1 MLCAAYTPGIGP
13 LRGEDR
19 GLITQAG
26 LTHRP
31 LRGTEKAGVS
41 LLSTFIPT
49 VSTGWAA
56 AYLKNSVELGRVGI
70 HRDAMTA
77 AARWIMAAKLW
88 SVLSLRMAIRLNSFS
103 LQKKFSIK

>member
-1 MLCAAYTPGIGP
+1 MSSHHARNYKVQVPVEQARGIR
-13 LRGEDR
+13 L
-19 GLITQAG
+19 GLQGFEHALPQPS
-26 LTHRP
+26 LT
-31 LRGTEKAGVS
+31 
-41 LLSTFIPT
+41 
-49 VSTGWAA
+49 
-56 AYLKNSVELGRVGI
+56 LGRVGI